1 MNMVLNDV
9 LTKQTVISNI
19 LLQEGDKEL
28 NKALKVK
35 IMRMRMAFNKIK
47 KNFDSEAQEFVDSLV
62 TDEFKE
68 LNSKE
73 RTEEEE
79 ARLQELN
86 TKFNSDYQ
94 EFLLQKGNE
103 EISCTDDFFT
113 IEDYS
118 DIVDV
123 NSGNDVEVNGNKIP
137 AANFLEI
144 VYDLFVKED

>member
-1 MNMVLNDV
+1 MILNDV

-62 TDEFKE
+62 TNEFKE

-103 EISCTDDFFT
+103 EISCTEDFFT
-113 IEDYS
+113 MEDYS

-137 AANFLEI
+137 ATNFLEI